1 MAKKKI
7 RLADLIVRL
16 NDDNSIAGFEKKTKK
31 AGKAVDSLSKSEATL
46 NRNFKGASQQSSNQT
61 KNFSKMAQGITGGLV
76 PAYATLAA
84 NVFAISAA
92 FRFLQSAGDLR
103 ILQQGQAEYAQSTG
117 KNLAIL
123 TRQLQAATA
132 GQLAFAEAAQAVAIG
147 TAAGLSAK
155 QINQLGDVALKASLA
170 LGRDLTDSFNR
181 LVRGAVKAEPELL
194 DELGIILRLE
204 TASEKY
210 ALQIGKTKDQLNIF
224 EKSQAVVNEVLDQG
238 AEKFGETATSAN
250 ELTKL
255 AKSFDDL
262 LNSIKRM
269 LGPLAEFLA
278 MALQMNTTALAG
290 GGILLGRSLLKAVTP
305 ALPKLGGGPGALEAA
320 EGQFA
325 SMYSGTRDISAIKS
339 KDFGRMEKDMKN
351 AYDRAAQG
359 KVKSVFR
366 VEKFTRQ
373 QAQVT
378 MQRLKILKLEEEQ
391 MNTNFFNRLQLQVRA
406 TYNTYRIE
414 HGRTMS
420 FIKTSAVIAGRAF
433 TGLLALTGYVGIALS
448 VIGVLSQLLDKSEA
462 SQKAYKSA
470 QKEIGTLFKQ
480 NAEDLDKMIL
490 GMRERDSLMANM
502 LQSARALSNIDFS
515 NLNEAFALGAGAQT
529 FGGRARRQG
538 VMGYADAFNNFIGGF
553 EAFGLNP
560 FNRGMMGGASPD
572 QMNALR
578 GVQSILGNFQSLTV
592 GGSTAAQ
599 ELEGMQSQLQG
610 FIDKA
615 MAGGDQTE
623 NFKNIKEFVDTLADK
638 GTIAGNNMNN
648 LGSTTQIMA
657 SSAQDFS
664 KALSS
669 FKTPQTQLTRLTTN
683 IKSVGSALKGLGEQF
698 STADI
703 VMKFDENKGT
713 LFDKATKDM
722 LSTFLGEE
730 GMAGLEQDEAL
741 LRQLKKTYSDEDFAI
756 AGAGLVMKY
765 GQLAEK
771 EAKRLHDIEM
781 SMISGKLALETQL
794 LDRTMGQSKMRA
806 KQLQKEGAVLELQ
819 RQQADALIMI
829 RELEAKGLTKD
840 DAQVKLETEKLNNIE
855 AKIRKAKM
863 EASTLHQ
870 VQQVFRDSFESSMAT
885 AFQSIIEGTSNM
897 KDAFLTMTKSILSA
911 MAQILAQQAAIA
923 VMGSIPFFPGLGPGS
938 RHGGIMKAP
947 GSRSYRGGGIS
958 RGYMT
963 GGVADGPQSG
973 YPVTLHGTEAV
984 VPLPN
989 GRSIPVEMT
998 GGMGGNNI
1006 SVNVNMT
1013 TGETSSTGSGQD
1025 SYALGRAISAAVTR
1039 EIEKQQRPGG
1049 ALSPY

>member
-7 RLADLIVRL
+7 TLADLIVRL
-16 NDDNSIAGFEKKTKK
+16 NDDGSIAGFEKKTKK

-84 NVFAISAA
+84 NIFAISAA

-103 ILQQGQAEYAQSTG
+103 ILQQGQAEYAQNTG

-123 TRQLQAATA
+123 TRQLQAATS

-210 ALQIGKTKDQLNIF
+210 ALAIGKTKDQLNIF
-224 EKSQAVVNEVLDQG
+224 EKSQAVVNEVLEQG
-238 AEKFGETATSAN
+238 EEKFGATATSAN

-305 ALPKLGGGPGALEAA
+305 ALPQLGGGKGALQAA
-320 EGQFA
+320 ESQFA
-325 SMYSGTRDISAIKS
+325 SMYGGTRDIGSLKS
-339 KDFGRMEKDMKN
+339 KDFGRMEKEMKN
-351 AYDRAAQG
+351 AYDKAAQG
-359 KVKSVFR
+359 KVKSVYR
-366 VEKFTRQ
+366 VEQFTRR
-373 QAQVT
+373 QAETT
-378 MQRLKILKLEEEQ
+378 MRRLKVLKLEEEA

-406 TYNTYRIE
+406 TYATYRIE

-433 TGLLALTGYVGIALS
+433 TGLLALTGYIGIALS
-448 VIGVLSQLLDKSEA
+448 VIGVLSQLLDKSEQ

-470 QKEIGTLFKQ
+470 QKEIGNLFKL
-480 NAEDLDKMIL
+480 NAEDLDKMIS
-490 GMRERDSLMANM
+490 GMRTRNSLMANM

-515 NLNEAFALGAGAQT
+515 NISQAFSQGAGAQT
-529 FGGRARRQG
+529 YGGRARRQG
-538 VMGYADAFNNFIGGF
+538 LMGYVDSFNNFIGGADPF
-553 EAFGLNP
+553 GLGLNP
-560 FNRGMMGGASPD
+560 YNAGMQGGASSD

-578 GVQSILGNFQSLTV
+578 GTQSILGNYQSLSV
-592 GGSTAAQ
+592 GGSAAAVELAEMQ
-599 ELEGMQSQLQG
+599 TQLEG
-610 FIDKA
+610 FINKA
-615 MAGGDQTE
+615 NAGGDQTE
-623 NFKNIKEFVDTLADK
+623 NFKNIKEFMDTLAEK
-638 GTIAGNNMNN
+638 GTIAGNNMKN
-648 LGSTTQIMA
+648 LGSTTQIMT
-657 SSAQDFS
+657 SSAQDFA
-664 KALSS
+664 KALAS
-669 FKTPQTQLTRLTTN
+669 FTTPLTQLTRLTTN

-741 LRQLKKTYSDEDFAI
+741 LKELKKTYSDEDFAI

-771 EAKRLHDIEM
+771 EAKRLHAIEM
-781 SMISGKLALETQL
+781 NMVTGKLALETSL
-794 LDRTMGQSKMRA
+794 LDKTMGQSKMRA

-819 RQQADALIMI
+819 RQQADALTMI

-855 AKIRKAKM
+855 AKIRKAKT

-870 VQQVFRDSFESSMAT
+870 VQQAFRDSFESSMAT

-897 KDAFLTMTKSILSA
+897 KDAFLSMTKSILSA
-911 MAQILAQQAAIA
+911 MAQVLAQQAAIA
-923 VMGSIPFFPGLGPGS
+923 VMGAIPFFPGLGPTG
-938 RHGGIMKAP
+938 RDGGVMKSP
-947 GSRSYRGGGIS
+947 GYRSFG
-958 RGYMT
+958 T
-963 GGVADGPQSG
+963 GGVSTGPDSG
-973 YPVTLHGTEAV
+973 YPAVLHGTEAV

-989 GRSIPVEMT
+989 GKSIPVEMS
-998 GGMGGNNI
+998 GGTGGNNVT
-1006 SVNVNMT
+1006 VNVNMT
-1013 TGETSSTGSGQD
+1013 TGESSSTGGGED
-1025 SYALGRAISAAVTR
+1025 SYTLGRAISAAVQT
-1039 EIEKQQRPGG
+1039 ELSKQQRPGG
-1049 ALSPY
+1049 LLSPY

>member
-7 RLADLIVRL
+7 TLADLIVRL
-16 NDDNSIAGFEKKTKK
+16 NDDGSIAGFEKKTKK
-31 AGKAVDSLSKSEATL
+31 AGKAVDNLSKSEATL

-84 NVFAISAA
+84 NIFAISAA

-103 ILQQGQAEYAQSTG
+103 ILQQGQAEYAQNTG

-123 TRQLQAATA
+123 TRQLQAATS

-210 ALQIGKTKDQLNIF
+210 ALAIGKTKDQLNIF
-224 EKSQAVVNEVLDQG
+224 EKSQAVVNEVLEQG
-238 AEKFGETATSAN
+238 EEKFGATATSAN

-305 ALPKLGGGPGALEAA
+305 ALPQLGGGKGALQAA
-320 EGQFA
+320 ESQFA
-325 SMYSGTRDISAIKS
+325 SMYGGTRDISALKS
-339 KDFGRMEKDMKN
+339 KDFGRMEKEMKN
-351 AYDRAAQG
+351 AYDKAAQG
-359 KVKSVFR
+359 KVKSVYR
-366 VEKFTRQ
+366 VEQFTRR
-373 QAQVT
+373 QAETT
-378 MQRLKILKLEEEQ
+378 MRRLKVLKLEEEA

-406 TYNTYRIE
+406 TYATYRLE
-414 HGRTMS
+414 HGRTVAAV
-420 FIKTSAVIAGRAF
+420 KTGTVLLGRAF
-433 TGLLALTGYVGIALS
+433 TGLLALTGYIGIALS
-448 VIGVLSQLLDKSEA
+448 IVGVLSQLLDKSEK

-470 QKEIGTLFKQ
+470 QKEIGNLFKQ
-480 NAEDLDKMIL
+480 NAEDLDKMIS
-490 GMRERDSLMANM
+490 GMRTRNSLMANM

-515 NLNEAFALGAGAQT
+515 NISQAFSQGAGTQT
-529 FGGRARRQG
+529 YGGRARRQG
-538 VMGYADAFNNFIGGF
+538 LMGYVDAFNNFIAGADPFGL
-553 EAFGLNP
+553 GLNP
-560 FNRGMMGGASPD
+560 YNAGMQGGASTD
-572 QMNALR
+572 QMNALT
-578 GVQSILGNFQSLTV
+578 GTQSILGNYQGLTV
-592 GGSTAAQ
+592 GGSAAST
-599 ELEGMQSQLQG
+599 ELAELQTQLAG
-610 FIDKA
+610 FIKIA
-615 MAGGDQTE
+615 RAGGDQTE
-623 NFKNIKEFVDTLADK
+623 NFKNIKEFMDTLAEK
-638 GTIAGNNMNN
+638 GTIAGNNMKN
-648 LGSTTQIMA
+648 LGSTTQIMT
-657 SSAQDFS
+657 SSAQDFA
-664 KALSS
+664 KALNS

-703 VMKFDENKGT
+703 VMKFDENEGT

-722 LSTFLGEE
+722 LSTFLGKE

-781 SMISGKLALETQL
+781 TMITEKLRLETDL
-794 LDRTMGQSKMRA
+794 LNKTMGQSKMRA

-819 RQQADALIMI
+819 RQQADALTMI
-829 RELEAKGLTKD
+829 RELESKELDKD
-840 DAQVKLETEKLNNIE
+840 DAQIAIENQKLDNIN

-863 EASTLHQ
+863 EASALHQ
-870 VQQVFRDSFESSMAT
+870 VQQAFRDSFESSMAT

-897 KDAFLTMTKSILSA
+897 KDAFLSMTKSILSA
-911 MAQILAQQAAIA
+911 MAQVLAQQAAIA
-923 VMGSIPFFPGLGPGS
+923 VMGAIPFFPGLGPTG
-938 RHGGIMKAP
+938 RDGGIMKSP
-947 GSRSYRGGGIS
+947 GYRSFG
-958 RGYMT
+958 T
-963 GGVADGPQSG
+963 GGVSDGPASG
-973 YPVTLHGTEAV
+973 YPAVLHGTEAV

-989 GRSIPVEMT
+989 GRSIPVEMS

-1013 TGETSSTGSGQD
+1013 TGETSSTGGGEQA
-1025 SYALGRAISAAVTR
+1025 YALGRAISTAVQT
-1039 EIEKQQRPGG
+1039 ELEKQQRPGG
-1049 ALSPY
+1049 TLSPY

>member
-7 RLADLIVRL
+7 TLADLIVRL
-16 NDDNSIAGFEKKTKK
+16 NDDGSIAGFEKKTKK
-31 AGKAVDSLSKSEATL
+31 AGKAVDNLSKSEATL

-84 NVFAISAA
+84 NIFAISAA

-103 ILQQGQAEYAQSTG
+103 ILQQGQAEYAQNTG

-123 TRQLQAATA
+123 TRQLQAATS

-210 ALQIGKTKDQLNIF
+210 ALAIGKTKDQLNIF
-224 EKSQAVVNEVLDQG
+224 EKSQAVVNEVLEQG
-238 AEKFGETATSAN
+238 EEKFGATATSAN

-305 ALPKLGGGPGALEAA
+305 ALPQLGGGKGALQAA
-320 EGQFA
+320 ESQFA
-325 SMYSGTRDISAIKS
+325 SMYGGTRDISALKS
-339 KDFGRMEKDMKN
+339 KDFGRMEKEMKN
-351 AYDRAAQG
+351 AYDKAAQG
-359 KVKSVFR
+359 KVKSVYR
-366 VEKFTRQ
+366 VEQFTRR
-373 QAQVT
+373 QAETT
-378 MQRLKILKLEEEQ
+378 MRRLKVLKLEEEA

-406 TYNTYRIE
+406 TYATYRLE
-414 HGRTMS
+414 HGRTVAAV
-420 FIKTSAVIAGRAF
+420 KTGTVLLGRAF
-433 TGLLALTGYVGIALS
+433 TGLLALTGYIGIALS
-448 VIGVLSQLLDKSEA
+448 IVGVLSQLLDKSEK

-470 QKEIGTLFKQ
+470 QKEIGNLFKQ
-480 NAEDLDKMIL
+480 NAEDLDKMIS
-490 GMRERDSLMANM
+490 GMRTRNSLMANM

-515 NLNEAFALGAGAQT
+515 NISQAFSQGAGTQT
-529 FGGRARRQG
+529 YGGRARRQG
-538 VMGYADAFNNFIGGF
+538 LMGYVDAFNNFIAGADPFGL
-553 EAFGLNP
+553 GLNP
-560 FNRGMMGGASPD
+560 YNAGMQGGASTD
-572 QMNALR
+572 QMNALT
-578 GVQSILGNFQSLTV
+578 GTQSILGNYQGLTV
-592 GGSTAAQ
+592 GGSAAST
-599 ELEGMQSQLQG
+599 ELAELQTQLAG
-610 FIDKA
+610 FIKIA
-615 MAGGDQTE
+615 RAGGDQTE
-623 NFKNIKEFVDTLADK
+623 NFKNIKEFMDTLAEK
-638 GTIAGNNMNN
+638 GTIAGNNMKN
-648 LGSTTQIMA
+648 LGSTTQIMT
-657 SSAQDFS
+657 SSAQDFA
-664 KALSS
+664 KALNS

-703 VMKFDENKGT
+703 VMKFDENEGT

-722 LSTFLGEE
+722 LSTFLGKE

-781 SMISGKLALETQL
+781 TMITEKLRLETDL
-794 LDRTMGQSKMRA
+794 LNKTMGQSKMRA

-819 RQQADALIMI
+819 RQQADALTMI
-829 RELEAKGLTKD
+829 RELESKELDKD
-840 DAQVKLETEKLNNIE
+840 DAQIAIENQKLDNIN

-863 EASTLHQ
+863 EASALHQ
-870 VQQVFRDSFESSMAT
+870 VQQAFRDSFESSMAT

-897 KDAFLTMTKSILSA
+897 KDAFLSMTKSILSA
-911 MAQILAQQAAIA
+911 MAQVLAQQAAIA
-923 VMGSIPFFPGLGPGS
+923 VMGAIPFFPGLGPTG
-938 RHGGIMKAP
+938 RDGGIMKSP
-947 GSRSYRGGGIS
+947 GYRSFG
-958 RGYMT
+958 T
-963 GGVADGPQSG
+963 GGVSDGPASG
-973 YPVTLHGTEAV
+973 YPAVLHGTEAV

-989 GRSIPVEMT
+989 GRSIPVEMS
-998 GGMGGNNI
+998 GGTGGNNVT
-1006 SVNVNMT
+1006 VNVNMT
-1013 TGETSSTGSGQD
+1013 TGATSSTGDGED
-1025 SYALGRAISAAVTR
+1025 SYTLGRAISAAVQT
-1039 EIEKQQRPGG
+1039 ELSKQQRPGG
-1049 ALSPY
+1049 LLSPY

>member
-7 RLADLIVRL
+7 TLADLIVRL
-16 NDDNSIAGFEKKTKK
+16 NDDGSIAGFEKKTKK

-84 NVFAISAA
+84 NIFAISAA

-103 ILQQGQAEYAQSTG
+103 ILQQGQAEYAQNTG

-123 TRQLQAATA
+123 TRQLQAATS

-210 ALQIGKTKDQLNIF
+210 ALAIGKTKDQLNIF
-224 EKSQAVVNEVLDQG
+224 EKSQAVVNEVLEQG
-238 AEKFGETATSAN
+238 EEKFGATATSAN

-305 ALPKLGGGPGALEAA
+305 ALPQLGGGKGALQAA
-320 EGQFA
+320 ESQFA
-325 SMYSGTRDISAIKS
+325 SMYGGTRDIGSLKS
-339 KDFGRMEKDMKN
+339 KDFGRMEKEMKN
-351 AYDRAAQG
+351 AYDKAAQG
-359 KVKSVFR
+359 KVKSVYR
-366 VEKFTRQ
+366 VEQFTRR
-373 QAQVT
+373 QAETT
-378 MQRLKILKLEEEQ
+378 MRRLKVLKLEEEA

-406 TYNTYRIE
+406 TYATYRIE

-433 TGLLALTGYVGIALS
+433 TGLLALTGYIGIALS
-448 VIGVLSQLLDKSEA
+448 VIGVLSQLLDKSEQ

-470 QKEIGTLFKQ
+470 QKEIGNLFKL
-480 NAEDLDKMIL
+480 NAEDLDKMIS
-490 GMRERDSLMANM
+490 GMRTRNSLMANM

-515 NLNEAFALGAGAQT
+515 NISQAFSQGAGAQT
-529 FGGRARRQG
+529 YGGRARRQG
-538 VMGYADAFNNFIGGF
+538 LMGYVDSFNNFIGGADPF
-553 EAFGLNP
+553 GLGLNP
-560 FNRGMMGGASPD
+560 YNAGMQGGASSD

-578 GVQSILGNFQSLTV
+578 GTQSILGNYQSLSV
-592 GGSTAAQ
+592 GGSAAAVELAEMQ
-599 ELEGMQSQLQG
+599 TQLEG
-610 FIDKA
+610 FINKA
-615 MAGGDQTE
+615 NAGGDQTE
-623 NFKNIKEFVDTLADK
+623 NFKNIKEFMDTLAEK
-638 GTIAGNNMNN
+638 GTIAGNNMKN
-648 LGSTTQIMA
+648 LGSTTQIMT
-657 SSAQDFS
+657 SSAQDFA
-664 KALSS
+664 KALAS

-741 LRQLKKTYSDEDFAI
+741 LKELKKTYSDEDFAI

-771 EAKRLHDIEM
+771 EAKRLHAIEM
-781 SMISGKLALETQL
+781 NMVTGKLALETSL
-794 LDRTMGQSKMRA
+794 LDKTMGQSKMRA

-819 RQQADALIMI
+819 RQQADALTMI

-855 AKIRKAKM
+855 AKIRKAKT

-870 VQQVFRDSFESSMAT
+870 VQQAFRDSFESSMAT

-897 KDAFLTMTKSILSA
+897 KDAFLSMTKSILSA
-911 MAQILAQQAAIA
+911 MAQVLAQQAAIA
-923 VMGSIPFFPGLGPGS
+923 VMGAIPFFPGLGPTG
-938 RHGGIMKAP
+938 RDGGVMKSP
-947 GSRSYRGGGIS
+947 GYRSFG
-958 RGYMT
+958 T
-963 GGVADGPQSG
+963 GGVSTGPDSG
-973 YPVTLHGTEAV
+973 YPAVLHGTEAV

-989 GRSIPVEMT
+989 GKSIPVEMS
-998 GGMGGNNI
+998 GGTGGNNVT
-1006 SVNVNMT
+1006 VNVNMT
-1013 TGETSSTGSGQD
+1013 TGESSSTGGGED
-1025 SYALGRAISAAVTR
+1025 SYTLGRAISAAVQT
-1039 EIEKQQRPGG
+1039 ELSKQQRPGG
-1049 ALSPY
+1049 LLSPY